1 MPSLP
6 EPVGRG
12 PVGWTPRVPCNGPV
26 MRITTS
32 IVPRG
37 DFELGIDRRVVKNDV
52 TSLLPALLPLVFDFP

>member
-1 MPSLP
+1 M
-6 EPVGRG
+6 
-12 PVGWTPRVPCNGPV
+12 PCNGPV

-37 DFELGIDRRVVKNDV
+37 DFELGIDRRGVKNDV